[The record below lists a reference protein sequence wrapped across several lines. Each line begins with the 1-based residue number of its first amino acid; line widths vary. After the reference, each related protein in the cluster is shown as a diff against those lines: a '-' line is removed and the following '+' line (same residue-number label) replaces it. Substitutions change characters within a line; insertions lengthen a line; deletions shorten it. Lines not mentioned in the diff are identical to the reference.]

1 MPEYS
6 NYQRKLID
14 RYYEHRD
21 VIMLNKIQELISE
34 LYLAETDRKR
44 DQLWKRVEKAMQNLK
59 IDPQQAEQILAT
71 RDPKLLASSVQD
83 WLKNVR

>member
-1 MPEYS
+1 MPDYS

-21 VIMLNKIQELISE
+21 VIMLNKLQELISE

-59 IDPQQAEQILAT
+59 IEPKQAEQILAQ

>member
-1 MPEYS
+1 MPDYS

-21 VIMLNKIQELISE
+21 VIMLNKIQELVSE

-59 IDPQQAEQILAT
+59 IESKEIERILEE
-71 RDPKLLASSVQD
+71 RDPKLLASSVQE